1 MNSNHYFPHD
11 HDEHGT
17 RERVEEEAG
26 ALHRNSFDNQVEVVQ
41 ALAGVE
47 NLAEDMEV
55 ESLNFIKHCHKKCIC
70 TPVFFLLEKKSILLK
85 GKLNQ
90 KERVN
95 MVNSWRLT
103 LRRWWM
109 VVVVTHFARG
119 FDSRESE
126 EESAEMK
133 AVWNKINSTY

>member
-55 ESLNFIKHCHKKCIC
+55 ESLNFIKHCHKKMHMHPGLLLAGKKINFAKGKIE
-70 TPVFFLLEKKSILLK
+70 PKRKGEHGQLLETYLAAV
-85 GKLNQ
+85 
-90 KERVN
+90 VN
-95 MVNSWRLT
+95 GGGGGGHS
-103 LRRWWM
+103 
-109 VVVVTHFARG
+109 FC
-119 FDSRESE
+119 
-126 EESAEMK
+126 
-133 AVWNKINSTY
+133 

>member
-55 ESLNFIKHCHKKCIC
+55 ESLNFIKHCHKKMHMH
-70 TPVFFLLEKKSILLK
+70 PGLLLAGKKKSILLE

-103 LRRWWM
+103 LRRW
-109 VVVVTHFARG
+109 
-119 FDSRESE
+119 
-126 EESAEMK
+126 
-133 AVWNKINSTY
+133 